1 MNMLKSAVAAVVATG
16 ICLLGFASDAIP
28 QTNTASN
35 AGVDIKRA
43 VGYRLGHMR
52 GSILPDS
59 LNVRATGKEVESCA
73 LRY

>member
-1 MNMLKSAVAAVVATG
+1 MPPFLVDLAAN
-16 ICLLGFASDAIP
+16 LGTKAANFVKMAANQDLTYAAEGSLIR
-28 QTNTASN
+28 N
-35 AGVDIKRA
+35 
-43 VGYRLGHMR
+43 MR